1 MPKKP
6 PRNNPPDRERRTV
19 QSAASLLR
27 RISQKSGVLVS
38 GVPGAAAGL
47 GALQAPQTLIERV
60 RAQLPEDLRPRLVSC
75 LEKPGELVLF
85 ADSAGWA
92 TRLKLSVAELPGL
105 AAGRRCTVR
114 VMPRE
119 GYRK

>member
-6 PRNNPPDRERRTV
+6 PRNNPPNRNQRTV

-27 RISQKSGVLVS
+27 RISQKAGGV
-38 GVPGAAAGL
+38 VPPPGKAAVTISLIGQL
-47 GALQAPQTLIERV
+47 RALLPQELQPHLIEV
-60 RAQLPEDLRPRLVSC
+60 

-85 ADSAGWA
+85 TDSAVWA
-92 TRLKLSVAELPGL
+92 GRLKLAAAVLAEL
-105 AAGRRCTVR
+105 AAGRRQVVR

-119 GYRK
+119 GYRR

>member
-6 PRNNPPDRERRTV
+6 HRNNPSHRDDRTV

-27 RISQKSGVLVS
+27 RISQKAGGTLPPV
-38 GVPGAAAGL
+38 GAVAASIS
-47 GALQAPQTLIERV
+47 LIEGL
-60 RAQLPEDLRPRLVSC
+60 RALLPDELRPHLIEV

-85 ADSAGWA
+85 TDSAVWA
-92 TRLKLSVAELPGL
+92 GRLKLAASTLAQL
-105 AAGRRCTVR
+105 AAGRRQVVR

-119 GYRK
+119 GYRR

>member
-27 RISQKSGVLVS
+27 RISQKSG
-38 GVPGAAAGL
+38 GGARVVVAGPASTK
-47 GALQAPQTLIERV
+47 GDRDTLLIDQL
-60 RAQLPEDLRPRLVSC
+60 RAQLPRELQPHLAGC

-85 ADSAGWA
+85 VESAAWA
-92 TRLKLSVAELPGL
+92 TRLKLYVAELPAL

-114 VMPRE
+114 VMPRA
-119 GYRK
+119 GYRP